1 MQKQKQQ
8 SRSAAPWRRASNQL
22 KSEHLT
28 AKLAHLAL
36 KNIFIVQ
43 SKRCRLTPES
53 DLLVMKVC
61 SLLVAA
67 SVTLFG
73 HLSS

>member
-8 SRSAAPWRRASNQL
+8 SRSAPWRRASNQL

-28 AKLAHLAL
+28 TKLAHLAL
-36 KNIFIVQ
+36 KNIFIVM